1 MNNKKKRQ
9 LPFYHVI
16 GQNEDGDILN
26 KEDEHW
32 RQILLKSNLNLLI
45 VNLEIVTLRYDGMAS
60 L

>member
-16 GQNEDGDILN
+16 RQNEDGDILN

-45 VNLEIVTLRYDGMAS
+45 VNLEIVALRYDGMAS